1 MISLRL
7 EKVSKAA
14 AELLVLRSL
23 TTSLTDCVGLIPS
36 STCMY
41 VIDSRF
47 YNEELILLGL
57 TDFKNLALDD
67 WRELFAENMLSVLGW
82 PHEMEIDPVAGGSMC
97 GFFAARFHT
106 ASSK

>member
-1 MISLRL
+1 MQRRPPNCGL
-7 EKVSKAA
+7 KVSYNVA
-14 AELLVLRSL
+14 
-23 TTSLTDCVGLIPS
+23 DGLGWS
-36 STCMY
+36 HTQQHVH
-41 VIDSRF
+41 VIDGRF
-47 YNEELILLGL
+47 HNEELILLGL
-57 TDFKNLALDD
+57 TDFKNLALDN